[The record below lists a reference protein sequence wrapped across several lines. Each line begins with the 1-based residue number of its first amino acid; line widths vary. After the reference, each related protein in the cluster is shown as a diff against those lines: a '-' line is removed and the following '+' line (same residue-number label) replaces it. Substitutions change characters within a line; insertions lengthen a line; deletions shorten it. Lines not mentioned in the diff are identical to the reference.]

1 MTVGIASG
9 QANSLLDT
17 LLGSTFIQLHT
28 ADPGA
33 AGTTAVSSV
42 TTRPAATYSA
52 ASAGSKALSSA
63 SSWTSWAGS
72 AETITHISFWTA
84 ATAGTFKAS
93 MALTVAKPMTTG
105 DTLNLNTATM
115 SFTPIAA

>member
-1 MTVGIASG
+1 MTVGIAAS

-33 AGTTAVSSV
+33 AGTNAVSSV
-42 TTRPAATYSA
+42 TTRPASTYAA
-52 ASAGSKALSSA
+52 ASAGSKALSA
-63 SSWTSWAGS
+63 AASWTAWAGS
-72 AETITHISFWTA
+72 SETITHISFWTA
-84 ATAGTFKAS
+84 ATAGTFKTS
-93 MALTVAKPMTTG
+93 MALTTAKPMTPG

-115 SFTPIAA
+115 TLAPLAA

>member
-1 MTVGIASG
+1 VTVGLATS
-9 QANSLLDT
+9 QANSILDT

-33 AGTTAVSSV
+33 AGTNAVSSV
-42 TTRPAATYSA
+42 TTRPAASYSA
-52 ASAGSKALSSA
+52 AAAGSKALSSA
-63 SSWTSWAGS
+63 ATWAAWAGS

-84 ATAGTFKAS
+84 STAGTFKAS
-93 MALTVAKPMTTG
+93 MVLTVAKPMTTG

-115 SFTPIAA
+115 TQGPLAA

>member
-28 ADPGA
+28 GDPGA

-42 TTRPAATYSA
+42 TTRPAATYA
-52 ASAGSKALSSA
+52 AAAAGSKALSSA

-84 ATAGTFKAS
+84 STAGTFKAS
-93 MALTVAKPMTTG
+93 MALTTAKPMTTG

>member
-1 MTVGIASG
+1 MTVGITAA

-52 ASAGSKALSSA
+52 ASGGSKALSSA
-63 SSWTSWAGS
+63 STWASWAGS

-84 ATAGTFKAS
+84 STAGTFKAS
-93 MALTVAKPMTTG
+93 MALTTGKAMSTG

-115 SFTPIAA
+115 SFTPLAA